1 MRGSERKQV
10 IEAPWPVERQR
21 HLAAAESERL
31 QHPGQAE
38 EVVGVE
44 VRQEDLVELDQ
55 ADVRAQEL
63 PLRAFAA
70 VEEQLLPPRRTSV
83 AEGARRAVGIEP
95 AVPRKTTSRSTP
107 PV

>member
-1 MRGSERKQV
+1 MRAQPAQQI
-10 IEAPWPVERQR
+10 IEAPWAVQGQRQ
-21 HLAAAESERL
+21 LAAAERERL

-44 VRQEDLVELDQ
+44 VRQEHLVELDQ

-63 PLRAFAA
+63 PLRALAA
-70 VEEQLLPPRRTSV
+70 VEEQLLAAAPDERGGRS
-83 AEGARRAVGIEP
+83 AAAVGIEP